1 MKKILLIFALII
13 AGVYLTTNTK
23 TPIILEQNTTIL
35 AFGDSLTYGIGA
47 DKNESYPEVL
57 STLLGVTVISS
68 GVPGEVSQDGLARLP
83 SVLEK
88 TNPNILILCHGGND
102 ILKKYSLSLTKQ
114 NLKTMIEMA
123 QMKNIRVVLVGV
135 PVWSGFLGIK
145 TAKIY
150 DELVDE
156 LDIDYEGDV
165 LEDII
170 SDIDLKADRVH
181 PNNKGYQKIA
191 QALAKVILQE

>member
-1 MKKILLIFALII
+1 MKKIVLVFALII
-13 AGVYLTTNTK
+13 VGIYLTSNTK
-23 TPIILEQNTTIL
+23 TPITLEQNTTIL

-57 STLLGVTVISS
+57 STLLGVKVISS
-68 GVPGEVSQDGLARLP
+68 GIPGEVSQDGLVRLQ

-102 ILKKYSLSLTKQ
+102 ILKKHNLDLTKQ

-123 QMKNIRVVLVGV
+123 QIKNIRVILVGV
-135 PVWSGFLGIK
+135 PMWRGFLGIQ

-156 LDIDYEGDV
+156 LDIDYEGDI
-165 LEDII
+165 LEYII
-170 SDIDLKADRVH
+170 NDVNLKADRVH
-181 PNNKGYQKIA
+181 PNNKGYQQMA